1 MSADSHS
8 NDDAH
13 GAHGPTKSTFVTVF
27 LVLTFLTVVEV
38 FVPQVFASE
47 WNKNTKMLLLVI
59 LAVSKA
65 VLVASYFMHL
75 KWEAKWIQWIAAMPV
90 YMGLFAVLLM
100 CEQVY
105 RNGIS

>member
-1 MSADSHS
+1 MSAEAQNSQDDHS
-8 NDDAH
+8 
-13 GAHGPTKSTFVTVF
+13 AHGPTKSTFFTIF
-27 LVLTFLTVVEV
+27 LVLAFLTVVEV
-38 FVPQVFASE
+38 VVPRVYSAE
-47 WNKNTKMLLLVI
+47 WNRNTKMILLVM

-75 KWEAKWIQWIAAMPV
+75 KWEARWIRWIAAMPI
-90 YMGLFAVLLM
+90 YMGIFAILLM